1 MKTDKL
7 ILTIVGAILTIL
19 GIGGAPV
26 YAVQGDTFHFVV
38 YTGFLVAGLVMLGY
52 AAKD

>member
-7 ILTIVGAILTIL
+7 ILTIIGAILTII

-26 YAVQGDTFHFVV
+26 YAIQGDTFHFAV
-38 YTGFLVAGLVMLGY
+38 YTGFLVVGIILLGY

>member
-7 ILTIVGAILTIL
+7 ILTIVGAILTII
-19 GIGGAPV
+19 GIGGSPV
-26 YAVQGDTFHFVV
+26 YAVQEDTFHFVV
-38 YTGFLVAGLVMLGY
+38 YTGVLVAGLVLLGY